1 MYSYLAIWVF
11 KQKSFMSMVMNF
23 APWVDM
29 MLLIKSLTVSRLA
42 VGVPA
47 LPG

>member
-23 APWVDM
+23 AHWIDM
-29 MLLIKSLTVSRLA
+29 MLFIKSLMVSRLA
-42 VGVPA
+42 VGLPA